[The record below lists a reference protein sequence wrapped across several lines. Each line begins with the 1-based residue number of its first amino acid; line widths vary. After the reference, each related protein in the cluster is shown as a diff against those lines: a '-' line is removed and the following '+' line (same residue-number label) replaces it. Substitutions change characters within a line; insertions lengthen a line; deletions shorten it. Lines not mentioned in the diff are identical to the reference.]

1 MTTGA
6 TSSSPK
12 RKASVSMWRCS
23 ALQRVAVRCSALQ
36 RVAVC
41 HACNGSSVDQ
51 RVHIVVLIYV
61 VHYRHVL
68 RCVAVCCGVL
78 QCVAIWISHVVCIT
92 HRLQKKERE
101 SGREGVRFF
110 FWVSI
115 CAHLCVSSI
124 IFIGKRGETVCVRE
138 KETDI
143 DIHYHTLMCVCVWM
157 CASMCRTSSSY
168 VGEERESMC
177 ERKK

>member
-1 MTTGA
+1 MWRCSVLQCVAVTTGA

-12 RKASVSMWRCS
+12 RKASVSTWRCS

-41 HACNGSSVDQ
+41 NACNGSSVDQ
-51 RVHIVVLIYV
+51 RVHIVILIYV

-78 QCVAIWISHVVCIT
+78 QCVAVCCNLDQPRGPYRT
-92 HRLQKKERE
+92 SSSKERKRIRKRG
-101 SGREGVRFF
+101 SIFF
-110 FWVSI
+110 LVSI
-115 CAHLCVSSI
+115 CARLCVSSI

-143 DIHYHTLMCVCVWM
+143 DIHYHTLMCVCV
-157 CASMCRTSSSY
+157 
-168 VGEERESMC
+168 
-177 ERKK
+177 